1 MLEVRELVTGYDRV
15 EVLHGVDLD
24 VGAAEWVTIVGS
36 NGAGKTTLLR
46 ALSGLLPRRGRII
59 FEGSELTRSRPDDI
73 VRRGVVHVPQGRLL
87 FGDLSVQDNL
97 MLGAY
102 TRRSRRLRAAVSED
116 LSRARE
122 LFPEIAERM
131 SQAAG
136 TLSGGEQQMVA
147 IARALMAAPRL
158 LLLDEPSTGLAP
170 LVVRRIFETL
180 RKLHEEGM
188 SILLVEQDAELALES
203 AERGYVMHAGSVA
216 LSGPGPQLAASEDVR
231 EIYFGKRVSH
241 PSA

>member
-1 MLEVRELVTGYDRV
+1 
-15 EVLHGVDLD
+15 
-24 VGAAEWVTIVGS
+24 
-36 NGAGKTTLLR
+36 
-46 ALSGLLPRRGRII
+46 
-59 FEGSELTRSRPDDI
+59 
-73 VRRGVVHVPQGRLL
+73 
-87 FGDLSVQDNL
+87 
-97 MLGAY
+97 
-102 TRRSRRLRAAVSED
+102 
-116 LSRARE
+116 
-122 LFPEIAERM
+122 
-131 SQAAG
+131 
-136 TLSGGEQQMVA
+136 MVA